1 MQFEPIIGLE
11 VHCQLATR
19 SKLFCSCATTFGVAA
34 NHQVC
39 PVCLGMP
46 GTLPV
51 INTLAVDYAV
61 RLALAV
67 GAKLNTRSIF
77 SRKQYF
83 YPDLPKGY
91 QITQYD
97 QPYCEGG
104 EITVD
109 QNTRVRLTRIHL
121 EEDAGKN
128 LHGSDA
134 SYCDYNRAG
143 MPLVEIVSQPEITS
157 AVAAA
162 DYLRSLRSLVRHLGI
177 SDGNLEEGSFRCDA
191 NVSLRLK
198 GTTKLGTRCE
208 IKNLNSFR
216 NVERAINYE
225 IQRQGDILEQGG
237 QIVQHTLLF
246 DADSGRTAP
255 MRAKEE
261 SHDYRYMPDPD
272 LPPLC
277 LSADR
282 IEKISKELPELPQA
296 MAARFIETYSIP
308 DSSATL
314 LTSDRD
320 LAAYFESVNS
330 MVDGKVAAKI
340 VANWVIGEFLPVATE
355 LKWDLTKPNIDAA
368 HLAGLLKLL
377 GDDVISS
384 KIAKTVF
391 EEMLK
396 NGESAKDIVDRLGLT
411 QVTDQSSITALI
423 DQVIDANPEQLRQ
436 FLSGKE
442 KIFGFFVGQV
452 MKLSHGK
459 MNPALVNSI
468 LTEKLA
474 QRRE

>member
-1 MQFEPIIGLE
+1 M
-11 VHCQLATR
+11 
-19 SKLFCSCATTFGVAA
+19 
-34 NHQVC
+34 
-39 PVCLGMP
+39 
-46 GTLPV
+46 
-51 INTLAVDYAV
+51 
-61 RLALAV
+61 
-67 GAKLNTRSIF
+67 
-77 SRKQYF
+77 
-83 YPDLPKGY
+83 
-91 QITQYD
+91 
-97 QPYCEGG
+97 
-104 EITVD
+104 
-109 QNTRVRLTRIHL
+109 
-121 EEDAGKN
+121 
-128 LHGSDA
+128 
-134 SYCDYNRAG
+134 
-143 MPLVEIVSQPEITS
+143 
-157 AVAAA
+157 
-162 DYLRSLRSLVRHLGI
+162 
-177 SDGNLEEGSFRCDA
+177 
-191 NVSLRLK
+191 RLK
-198 GTTKLGTRCE
+198 GTSKLGTRCE

-282 IEKISKELPELPQA
+282 IEQISKELPELPLA
-296 MAARFIETYSIP
+296 MAARFIETYSLP
-308 DSSATL
+308 ESSATL
-314 LTSDRD
+314 LTSDGD

-330 MVDGKVAAKI
+330 KVDGKVAAKI
-340 VANWVIGEFLPVATE
+340 VANWVIGEFLPVASE
-355 LKWDLTKPNIDAA
+355 LNWDLKNPYLDAA
-368 HLAGLLKLL
+368 NLAGLLKLL

-396 NGESAKDIVDRLGLT
+396 KGESATDIVDRLGLT
-411 QVTDQSSITALI
+411 QVTDQASITALI
-423 DQVIDANPEQLRQ
+423 DQAIDSNPEQLRQ
-436 FLSGKE
+436 YLSGRD

-459 MNPALVNSI
+459 MNPALVNTI